1 MDREEKQ
8 RLIRRL
14 TQAFNRID
22 GAYYYCARR
31 LGVEENTLAL
41 LYALD
46 DGRPH
51 SQKQVCEEW
60 LIPKTTINTIVRELV
75 GQGYLLLETEPQ
87 SREKALRLTPAGRA
101 WASRNLEKLYRM
113 EEDAMRQMLS
123 SHSGDFVQS
132 FSDFADCLKH
142 SFDQTFSFAE
152 ETSTEESG

>member
-1 MDREEKQ
+1 MDEYREA
-8 RLIRRL
+8 LRRL
-14 TQAFNRID
+14 TLAMNQID
-22 GAYYYCARR
+22 GLYYRAARKLR
-31 LGVEENTLAL
+31 MKDNTLSL

-46 DGRPH
+46 DGHSH
-51 SQKQVCEEW
+51 SQKQICEEW

>member
-60 LIPKTTINTIVRELV
+60 LIPKTTINTIVHRMQQ
-75 GQGYLLLETEPQ
+75 QGYLTLRHGDG
-87 SREKALRLTPAGRA
+87 RERPSA
-101 WASRNLEKLYRM
+101 
-113 EEDAMRQMLS
+113 
-123 SHSGDFVQS
+123 
-132 FSDFADCLKH
+132 
-142 SFDQTFSFAE
+142 
-152 ETSTEESG
+152 